1 MRCGELLALLSMLLR
16 RLRLL
21 LAAFLEGL
29 LAAALTLVAANHRT
43 VAGALFGA
51 LLACIGTMI

>member
-21 LAAFLEGL
+21 LAAFLEEL
-29 LAAALTLVAANHRT
+29 LAAALTLVAANHRKG
-43 VAGALFGA
+43 AGALFGA